1 MFEFIAQFIGE
12 LLIQGLME
20 IGFRSLADVF
30 KKKRNPIFSAIGCIL
45 WGAIAGGISL
55 AVFPASFI
63 ARSDLKLLNLLTPVL
78 VGALMVLL
86 GRLRA
91 RKAGISWNW
100 IAWLRLPVSPYDF
113 TGPFLMG
120 NMNGVRHEN
129 DVL

>member
-55 AVFPASFI
+55 VVFPASFI
-63 ARSDLKLLNLLTPVL
+63 ARSDLKLLNLLLTPVL
-78 VGALMVLL
+78 VGVLMVLL

-91 RKAGISWNW
+91 RKGRDLVELDRFGYA
-100 IAWLRLPVSPYDF
+100 
-113 TGPFLMG
+113 FLFALTMSL
-120 NMNGVRHEN
+120 VRF
-129 DVL
+129 LWAT

>member
-1 MFEFIAQFIGE
+1 MFEFTALFIGE

-63 ARSDLKLLNLLTPVL
+63 ARSDLKLLNLLLTRVL

-86 GRLRA
+86 G
-91 RKAGISWNW
+91 
-100 IAWLRLPVSPYDF
+100 
-113 TGPFLMG
+113 
-120 NMNGVRHEN
+120 
-129 DVL
+129 

>member
-91 RKAGISWNW
+91 RKGRDLVELDRFGYA
-100 IAWLRLPVSPYDF
+100 
-113 TGPFLMG
+113 FLFALTMSL
-120 NMNGVRHEN
+120 VRF
-129 DVL
+129 LWAT